1 MSTAGRIRTMSR
13 VPDAHEEIDPQALAE
28 LLQHAIDDLQS
39 WVREQTEEPA
49 ALNLL
54 WLHDGELVGSRL
66 RRSLWSLERS
76 EPIECDICGDVH
88 AQPPEKEAYR
98 VVVVASERITD
109 EDWFG
114 LSLPDSTR
122 RVCAVSFFRLAV
134 SIPEVQI
141 LPTTNRLGAFDKEP
155 SQRRQ
160 DPEPRIC
167 TELAA

>member
-1 MSTAGRIRTMSR
+1 MDPTTTMPELAGDAAWLHSHQYVRVSTNSVRGIVCRLYGMRASHPTR
-13 VPDAHEEIDPQALAE
+13 VECE
-28 LLQHAIDDLQS
+28 L
-39 WVREQTEEPA
+39 
-49 ALNLL
+49 
-54 WLHDGELVGSRL
+54 LHDGELVGSRL

-76 EPIECDICGDVH
+76 EPVECDICGDVH